1 LFLFPVTFKKKIATY
16 IKILESMSK
25 NPEGF
30 QFHTLSTKF
39 NEAKNKTTSKPTS
52 QPTSR
57 PGSQRD
63 FPKGKTTK
71 TPEEEEAENDL
82 GSYANLIYG
91 TIKNFF
97 SGIIE
102 IKGKKCF

>member
-1 LFLFPVTFKKKIATY
+1 MY
-16 IKILESMSK
+16 IKILESMAK

-30 QFHTLSTKF
+30 QFHTLSRDSPGKSDKKIPKPGDSQSSSRNNSKRNVNFNSNNKKTK
-39 NEAKNKTTSKPTS
+39 
-52 QPTSR
+52 
-57 PGSQRD
+57 
-63 FPKGKTTK
+63 
-71 TPEEEEAENDL
+71 EEQQAENDI

-102 IKGKKCF
+102 IKGKKITKV

>member
-1 LFLFPVTFKKKIATY
+1 MA
-16 IKILESMSK
+16 M

-30 QFHTLSTKF
+30 QFQTLSTHFKD
-39 NEAKNKTTSKPTS
+39 KQKKPKSTPS
-52 QPTSR
+52 
-57 PGSQRD
+57 SQRNPSSTNGSTKNLNSN
-63 FPKGKTTK
+63 PKTK
-71 TPEEEEAENDL
+71 EEQDAENDI

-102 IKGKKCF
+102 IKGKTFNVRNQDHF

>member
-1 LFLFPVTFKKKIATY
+1 
-16 IKILESMSK
+16 MSK
-25 NPEGF
+25 NPQGF

-39 NEAKNKTTSKPTS
+39 DEAKNRPQSTPTSKPTS
-52 QPTSR
+52 QQN
-57 PGSQRD
+57 SQRNI
-63 FPKGKTTK
+63 PGNRTKK

-102 IKGKKCF
+102 IKGSYTNDTCTYL

>member
-1 LFLFPVTFKKKIATY
+1 MA
-16 IKILESMSK
+16 K

-39 NEAKNKTTSKPTS
+39 NEAKNKPKS
-52 QPTSR
+52 QPTSA
-57 PGSQRD
+57 PTSGNSSQRD
-63 FPKGKTTK
+63 FQRGKTKK

-102 IKGKKCF
+102 IKGKGINVRDEDYL